1 MSLDLP
7 KIILLFFGGTI
18 IGSFLNVLI
27 YRLPRKTSII
37 WPPST
42 CPLCKHRLRWTDLI
56 PIISYLLLRGRCR
69 YCQRPINRLYPII
82 ELLAGFSTL
91 IWAFRFGLF
100 PSEVWKLVLIYGLI
114 VISCIDLQAKIIPNK
129 LTYPL
134 MVGGLIYSWAQG
146 GFLSALIGGL
156 TGGGILLLI
165 HLLYPKGMGMG
176 DIKLLTMLG
185 IYLGWQGVIH
195 TLFFGSLAGVLILFP
210 LLLSGK
216 IHQQDPIPFGP
227 FLAVGTLTFIFFF

>member
-1 MSLDLP
+1 
-7 KIILLFFGGTI
+7 
-18 IGSFLNVLI
+18 
-27 YRLPRKTSII
+27 
-37 WPPST
+37 
-42 CPLCKHRLRWTDLI
+42 
-56 PIISYLLLRGRCR
+56 
-69 YCQRPINRLYPII
+69 
-82 ELLAGFSTL
+82 
-91 IWAFRFGLF
+91 
-100 PSEVWKLVLIYGLI
+100 
-114 VISCIDLQAKIIPNK
+114 
-129 LTYPL
+129 

-227 FLAVGTLTFIFFF
+227 FLAVGALTFIFFF